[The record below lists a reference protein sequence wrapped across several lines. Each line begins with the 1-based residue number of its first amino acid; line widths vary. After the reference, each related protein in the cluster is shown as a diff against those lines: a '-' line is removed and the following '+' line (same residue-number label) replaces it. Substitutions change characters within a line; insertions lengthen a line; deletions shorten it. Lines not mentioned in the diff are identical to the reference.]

1 MKREYT
7 GKRKKAG
14 LLLGS
19 LIFFAFALSG
29 CQAEVLPQ
37 APITGNAVVITEEGT
52 LVSYLVDSFE
62 KDYYDAQELAAMAMQ
77 EAEMFSKEMNFSDG
91 PELVVTG
98 AEVWPENKQVALI
111 MEFANAKSYAAYYNV
126 DAFYGTVSQAMGA
139 GWNLSGRLYDTKKQQ
154 VLSDEKLMD
163 YGDKLIF
170 ICSHEVDIRVPGKI
184 LAEGEYTGLKYIMM
198 K

>member
-1 MKREYT
+1 MKREYL
-7 GKRKKAG
+7 GIRKKAG

-19 LIFFAFALSG
+19 MTLMAFLLSG
-29 CQAEVLPQ
+29 CQAKEVEE
-37 APITGNAVVITEEGT
+37 APITGNAVVVTGEGK
-52 LVSYLVDSFE
+52 LISYLVDSFD

-77 EAEMFSKEMNFSDG
+77 EAEKFSTAMNFSTE
-91 PELVVTG
+91 PELVISG
-98 AEVWPENKQVALI
+98 AEVWPETGQVALI

-126 DAFYGTVSQAMGA
+126 DVFYGTVSEAMGA
-139 GWNLSGRLYDTKKQQ
+139 GWSLSGRLFDTKKQT
-154 VLSDEKLMD
+154 VLSDDKLMD
-163 YGDKLIF
+163 YGEKMIF

>member
-1 MKREYT
+1 MKKEYL

-14 LLLGS
+14 LLLAS
-19 LIFFAFALSG
+19 MTLLVLTFTG
-29 CQAEVLPQ
+29 CQAEEAEEL
-37 APITGNAVVITEEGT
+37 PITGNAVVVTQEGK
-52 LVSYLVDSFE
+52 LISYLVDSFD
-62 KDYYDAQELAAMAMQ
+62 KDYYDAQELAAMAMT
-77 EAEMFSKEMNFSDG
+77 EAEKFSEEMNFSTE
-91 PELVVTG
+91 PELVISG
-98 AEVWPENKQVALI
+98 AEVWPDSKQVALI

-126 DAFYGTVSQAMGA
+126 DAFYGTVAEAMGA
-139 GWNLSGRLYDTKKQQ
+139 GWALSGRLTDTKKEV

-163 YGDKLIF
+163 YGEKMIF